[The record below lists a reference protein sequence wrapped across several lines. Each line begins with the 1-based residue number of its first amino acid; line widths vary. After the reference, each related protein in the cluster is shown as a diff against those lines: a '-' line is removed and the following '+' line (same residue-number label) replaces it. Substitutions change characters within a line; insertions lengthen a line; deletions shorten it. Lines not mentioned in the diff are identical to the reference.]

1 VFYLRNY
8 LKLIILTAFALPLLA
23 GCGESPDIDQMK
35 AGLTR
40 SGMPAAQAKCYAEKA
55 ADTVDGDAYN
65 YMAKLMNEGVKES
78 QAKNRARRK
87 YGPEFQKP
95 LKEARKACVQ

>member
-1 VFYLRNY
+1 MSYLKKN
-8 LKLIILTAFALPLLA
+8 LKLITITAFALPFLA
-23 GCGESPDIDQMK
+23 GCGSPDTDQMK
-35 AGLTR
+35 AGLIR
-40 SGMPAAQAKCYAEKA
+40 SGMPAAQAECFAQKA

-78 QAKNRARRK
+78 QAKSRTRRK